1 MSALENPRY
10 TPEQYLEWE
19 RAAPVKSEYFDG
31 QIFAM
36 AGASEEHVLIVTN
49 LVRELSTQFK
59 GKPCRTYS
67 NDMRVKV
74 SESGLY
80 TYPDVVV
87 VCGERQFSDAVQ
99 DTLEN
104 PTVIFEVLSPTTEAY
119 DRGAKFAQ
127 FRRLPSLQ
135 EYVLVSQTEFLV
147 EQFVRQSDGNWLLI
161 ESAGEAASVSLPTL
175 SVTLPLSEIYDR
187 VEFPPLVPIESDEGT
202 ISAS

>member
-1 MSALENPRY
+1 MSALEKPRY

-36 AGASEEHVLIVTN
+36 AGASLEHNLITLN
-49 LVRELSTQFK
+49 IGGEVRQQLK
-59 GKPCRTYS
+59 GRPCLTFS

-87 VCGERQFSDAVQ
+87 VCGERTFSDAVQ

-135 EYVLVSQTEFLV
+135 EYVVVSQTEFLV
-147 EQFVRQSDGNWLLI
+147 EQFVRQADGNWLFL
-161 ESAGEAASVSLPTL
+161 EASGEAASVSLPTL
-175 SVTLPLSEIYDR
+175 AVTLPLSEIYDR
-187 VEFPPLVPIESDEGT
+187 VEFTPSVPVEK
-202 ISAS
+202 

>member
-1 MSALENPRY
+1 MSALETPRY
-10 TPEQYLEWE
+10 TPDQYLEWE

-36 AGASEEHVLIVTN
+36 AGASEAHNLITLN
-49 LVRELSTQFK
+49 IAGELRQQFK

-87 VCGERQFSDAVQ
+87 VCGERVFSDAVQ

-147 EQFVRQSDGNWLLI
+147 EQFVRQSDRNWLFL
-161 ESAGEAASVSLPTL
+161 ESYGEAASVSLLTL
-175 SVTLPLSEIYDR
+175 AVTLPLSEIYDR
-187 VEFPPLVPIESDEGT
+187 IEFPPPVPFEADEGT
-202 ISAS
+202 IFA